1 MTAEPTIATFRPS
14 RLVAG
19 LLVTACVG
27 FVVLWRT
34 TDTDPVGQ
42 LLYGTAVVFTAAV
55 AATDLLWSPRLSVTP
70 SAVLVRSPTRSGRF
84 PWTVITGVRVDQR
97 RRLGITQAALE
108 IDLGN
113 DLIVL
118 SQRALGTDPSQVLRI
133 IDAARG
139 RRAS

>member
-1 MTAEPTIATFRPS
+1 MNADQPIATFRPS

-19 LLVTACVG
+19 LLVLACVV

-34 TDTDPVGQ
+34 TDTDPVGKV
-42 LLYGTAVVFTAAV
+42 LYGTAVVFVAAV
-55 AATDLLWSPRLSVTP
+55 AATDLLWSPRLAVTRT
-70 SAVLVRSPTRSGRF
+70 ALVVRSPTRSGRY

-108 IDLGN
+108 IDLGD

-118 SQRALGTDPSQVLRI
+118 SQRALGTDPSLVLEI

-139 RRAS
+139 RLAS